1 MPTTVEF
8 GGTSFTTTEFAP
20 IFTFSPIVMSPS
32 TAAPEPTT
40 TLSQMVG
47 CRYFRCSDVPPSVT
61 P

>member
-1 MPTTVEF
+1 
-8 GGTSFTTTEFAP
+8 
-20 IFTFSPIVMSPS
+20 VMSPS